1 MPAPVQSSGNG
12 LWVRYVVSGE
22 IKTKV
27 GMTYH
32 DGPKALAQL
41 EKGIVVFLFVR
52 RFLNCSLRRVVI
64 SHHVAMS

>member
-22 IKTKV
+22 IKTKI

-32 DGPKALAQL
+32 DGPKAPVQG
-41 EKGIVVFLFVR
+41 ERGIL
-52 RFLNCSLRRVVI
+52 I
-64 SHHVAMS
+64 SCLYGDS